1 MKDHISNTKLV
12 KGDYYYIQTRLK
24 DLSPI
29 TILFWENFK
38 KKCPEKGSKIKTKCA
53 HTPWASYNTPS
64 IELIQYGR
72 RIGKKVYFFGGGKF
86 PQVWILGTKFH
97 ESGYAILGVNY
108 RVFSKNWF
116 CQFFKIHL

>member
-53 HTPWASYNTPS
+53 HTPWAP
-64 IELIQYGR
+64 I
-72 RIGKKVYFFGGGKF
+72 
-86 PQVWILGTKFH
+86 ILLK
-97 ESGYAILGVNY
+97 SN
-108 RVFSKNWF
+108 
-116 CQFFKIHL
+116 